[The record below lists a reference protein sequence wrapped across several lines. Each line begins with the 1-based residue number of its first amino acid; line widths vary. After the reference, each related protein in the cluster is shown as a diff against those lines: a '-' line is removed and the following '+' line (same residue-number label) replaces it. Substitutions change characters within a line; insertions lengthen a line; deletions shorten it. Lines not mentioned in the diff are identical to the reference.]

1 MLALL
6 DCNDGASAKCGA
18 AACSSGISKKTI
30 LRKTIKR
37 GELIGYTGNT
47 GNSDGPYLHVEIHEN
62 GSRTCVTDPYAAMG
76 MR

>member
-6 DCNDGASAKCGA
+6 DCNDGASAKCGS

-30 LRKTIKR
+30 LRKTTKR
-37 GELIGYTGNT
+37 GDLIGYTGNT
-47 GNSDGPYLHVEIHEN
+47 GNSEGPHLHVEIHEN